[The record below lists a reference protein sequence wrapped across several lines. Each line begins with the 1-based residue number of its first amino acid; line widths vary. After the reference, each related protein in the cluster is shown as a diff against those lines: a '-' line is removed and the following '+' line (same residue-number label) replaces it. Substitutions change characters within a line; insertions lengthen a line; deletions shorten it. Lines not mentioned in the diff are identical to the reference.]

1 MVRGTVKASF
11 AIHEVVVLTGF
22 SKHMLDYLSREQI
35 FCPTPHQDGSAGR
48 GRRRAYSFSD
58 VVLLKALRSICVAN
72 GRIRHLREALQAL
85 RDEIGP
91 LSPERRLDK
100 MLFVEGT
107 ELCLRSGAEAGKQLR
122 TGQLTF
128 GFVVDLGALVREI
141 GDAVI
146 CDHAAGYV
154 KLGASA
160 SAAAEAVRQH
170 HWEPIRARR
179 GQRG

>member
-1 MVRGTVKASF
+1 MVKGTVKASF

-22 SKHMLDYLSREQI
+22 SKYMLDYLARERI
-35 FCPTPHQDGSAGR
+35 FCPTPHQNEASGR

-72 GRIRHLREALQAL
+72 GRIRHLRDALQAL

-100 MLFVEGT
+100 MLFVEGA
-107 ELCLRSGAEAGKQLR
+107 ELCVRSGAEVGKQLR

-146 CDHAAGYV
+146 CDHAGHV
-154 KLGASA
+154 KLGTLAST
-160 SAAAEAVRQH
+160 AAEAVRQS